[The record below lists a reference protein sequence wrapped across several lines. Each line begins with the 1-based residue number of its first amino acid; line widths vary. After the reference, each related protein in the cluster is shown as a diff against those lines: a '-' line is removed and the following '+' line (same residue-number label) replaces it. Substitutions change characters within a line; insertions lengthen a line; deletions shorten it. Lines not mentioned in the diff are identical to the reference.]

1 MRLYVIRHGQSTTN
15 LNKCWTGW
23 MDVPL
28 TEKGR
33 QDATRAGAF
42 LSSVHFDKVFTSD
55 LQRARYTAEIALP
68 GVEYEALPTLRE
80 VNVGSVAGFPFAET
94 SVPKKEDGTN
104 NFYAI
109 GGESDEA
116 FQGRILSFLEMAKTL
131 PYENIA
137 VFSHAGVLRLMFR
150 LCVGAPV
157 PFTNILCQ
165 NCTIAIFEL
174 VGDVW
179 KVHSWVNLDGLI

>member
-15 LNKCWTGW
+15 RDKRWTGW
-23 MDVPL
+23 LDVSL

-33 QDATRAGAF
+33 QDALAARDY
-42 LSSVHFDKVFTSD
+42 LSRVHFDKVFTSD
-55 LQRARYTAEIALP
+55 LQRARNTAEIALP
-68 GVEYEALPTLRE
+68 GMEYEVLPTLRE
-80 VNVGSVAGFPFAET
+80 INVGSVAGFPFAET
-94 SVPKKEDGTN
+94 TVPKKEDGTN
-104 NFYAI
+104 DYYAI
-109 GGESDEA
+109 GGESDEE

-137 VFSHAGVLRLMFR
+137 VFSHAGVLRTMFK
-150 LCVGAPV
+150 LCVGAPI

-174 VGDVW
+174 VDDVW
-179 KVHSWVNLDGLI
+179 KVHSWINMI